1 MEIYQIIL
9 IVIAGM
15 AVIALG
21 ASAVCFFM
29 IFYSPNRK
37 PRAEDDYDLPPG
49 KEYEPFYADMIE
61 WTRRCRIQPHKKV
74 EITTFDGL
82 TLRGRYYEDTPD
94 SPIEI
99 MMHGY
104 QGNLERDLN
113 GGIFRAL
120 DIGHSVLVYNHRGSG
135 DSDGN
140 TLTFGIN
147 ESRDCLRWIDYVL
160 TNINKDAKIIL
171 SGVSMGAA
179 TAMITS
185 GYDLPPNVV
194 GIVADC
200 GYTSA
205 KDIIKK
211 VIRDMKLPANL
222 LYPFVKLGAK
232 IFGRF
237 NIDELSPLEQVKK
250 SKIPT
255 IFVHGDADDFVPMEM
270 SKINYEACSAPMK
283 KLVIIE
289 NAAHGLAFPV
299 ARDGYLKILREFFDP
314 ITSDTVKEEK

>member
-1 MEIYQIIL
+1 MEFYEILLICIAAAAII
-9 IVIAGM
+9 VFGTAT
-15 AVIALG
+15 
-21 ASAVCFFM
+21 VCYFM
-29 IFYSPNRK
+29 VFYSPKRK
-37 PRAEDDYDLPPG
+37 ERAEDDYDLPPG
-49 KEYEPFYADMIE
+49 KEYEPYYHDMIE
-61 WTRRCRIQPHKKV
+61 WTKQCRTQPHKKV

-104 QGNLERDLN
+104 RGNLERDLS

-147 ESRDCLRWIDYVL
+147 ESRDCLRWIDFVL
-160 TNINKDAKIIL
+160 NNINNDAKIIL

-185 GYDLPPNVV
+185 GFDLPENVV
-194 GIVADC
+194 GIIADC

-222 LYPFVKLGAK
+222 LYPFLKLGAK
-232 IFGRF
+232 IYGRF
-237 NIDELSPLEQVKK
+237 NLDEFSPIEQVKK

-255 IFVHGDADDFVPMEM
+255 IFVHGDDDTFVPMEM
-270 SKINYEACSAPMK
+270 SKTNYEACSAEK
-283 KLVIIE
+283 KKFVIIE
-289 NAAHGLAFPV
+289 GAPHGLAYPV
-299 ARDGYLKILREFFDP
+299 ARDKYLDILREFFDP
-314 ITSDTVKEEK
+314 ITNDSKS